1 MELLGWQPGELPA
14 LICGSKGD
22 FFLYKEVSTV
32 PVLGHLP
39 GALETLLLLS
49 VPPSTAEPLP

>member
-14 LICGSKGD
+14 LIS
-22 FFLYKEVSTV
+22 LYKQVSIV
-32 PVLGHLP
+32 PVLYHLP

-49 VPPSTAEPLP
+49 VLPSIAEPLP

>member
-1 MELLGWQPGELPA
+1 M
-14 LICGSKGD
+14 
-22 FFLYKEVSTV
+22 YKEVSIV

-49 VPPSTAEPLP
+49 VPPSTAEPLPRSGVI